1 MLYNLLYPLADD
13 LKILNLFKYLTFR
26 AGGAVITA
34 LFITMIIAP
43 AMIRWLKK
51 KQGEGQPIRADGPKT
66 HLKKQG
72 TPTMGGL
79 MIIFSTTVST
89 LLWADIQNK
98 YMWIVLGVFLAFGFI
113 GFFDDYSKLTKKSH
127 IGISGKGRLLF
138 EAFITGS
145 AILLFMKA
153 TGEPLDSTLAV
164 PFFKNLLIDL
174 GWFFIPFGLLVVIGT
189 ANAVNLTDG
198 LDGLAISLIMIA
210 VTCFAIISYLI
221 GNAVFAEYLKVP
233 HVPNVGELAI
243 LCAAIIGSGMGF
255 LWYNC
260 HPAEVFMGDTG
271 SLALGGALGMISVV
285 TKHELVL
292 AIVGGIF
299 VAEVLSDIIQVSY
312 FKYTGGKRIFLM
324 APLHHHFE
332 QKGWAETK
340 VVARFGIIAT
350 VLALIGLAS
359 LKIR

>member
-1 MLYNLLYPLADD
+1 MLYNLLYPLAED
-13 LKILNLFKYLTFR
+13 LKIFNLFKYITFR
-26 AGGAVITA
+26 SGGAVMTA
-34 LFITMIIAP
+34 LLITMIIAP

-51 KQGEGQPIRADGPKT
+51 KQGEGQPIRTDGPQT
-66 HLKKQG
+66 HLKKHG

-89 LLWADIQNK
+89 LLWSDICNQ
-98 YMWIVLGVFLAFGFI
+98 YVWIVLGLFLGFGLI
-113 GFFDDYSKLTKKSH
+113 GFFDDYSKLTKRSH
-127 IGISGKGRLLF
+127 IGISGKTRLIF
-138 EAFITGS
+138 EALITGS
-145 AILLFMKA
+145 AILFFMKA
-153 TGEPLDSTLAV
+153 AGEPLDTTLAV

-198 LDGLAISLIMIA
+198 LDGLAISLTMIA
-210 VTCFAIISYLI
+210 VACFAIITYLI
-221 GNAVFAEYLKVP
+221 GNAVFAEYLKVH
-233 HVPNVGELAI
+233 HVPNIGELAI
-243 LCAAIIGSGMGF
+243 FCSAIIGAGMGF
-255 LWYNC
+255 LWYNAA
-260 HPAEVFMGDTG
+260 PAEVFMGDTG
-271 SLALGGALGMISVV
+271 SLALGGALGMISII
-285 TKHELVL
+285 TKHEIVL
-292 AIVGGIF
+292 AIIGGVF
-299 VAEVLSDIIQVSY
+299 VAETISVILQVLY

-350 VLALIGLAS
+350 VLALIGLAT